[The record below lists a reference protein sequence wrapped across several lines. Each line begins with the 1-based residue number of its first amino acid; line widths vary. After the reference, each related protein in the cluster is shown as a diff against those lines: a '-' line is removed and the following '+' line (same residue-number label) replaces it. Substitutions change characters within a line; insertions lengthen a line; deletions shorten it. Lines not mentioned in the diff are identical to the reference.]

1 MSPNLGQ
8 RLPMAGAS
16 PPSAG
21 YITQITGKNKISLIF
36 MPQSWKV
43 CQWESVVI
51 EWVNYFCR
59 YNPEYF

>member
-1 MSPNLGQ
+1 
-8 RLPMAGAS
+8 MAGAS